1 MKQLFVLLALLGCA
15 KTPEQ
20 GNYTPLDSKNQ
31 PIIII
36 QDSIVCNSDLST
48 RPKQEA
54 QAMPTQNTTTE
65 TGKNNYIFYCF
76 ALAVGVAGLILLF
89 NRLKGGK
96 NE

>member
-1 MKQLFVLLALLGCA
+1 MKQLVMVLVLLGCA

-48 RPKQEA
+48 HPKQEA

-76 ALAVGVAGLILLF
+76 AFAVGVTGLILLF
-89 NRLKGGK
+89 NRLKDGK
-96 NE
+96 K